1 MSEKSDKDYEALN
14 QRLLA
19 AIVTLTGAFML
30 VGIILYLLLG
40 R

>member
-1 MSEKSDKDYEALN
+1 MKKSNKEIEAQN
-14 QRLLA
+14 QRLMA